1 MCLGLFLYVKA
12 KHHKGATYYV
22 GMDDKTPQ
30 YILEELDQ
38 LLKET
43 PVVPSYSENLDDPE
57 YTQQYIEMQ
66 TLSSV
71 TDMNVELIVETA
83 SKMITT
89 HCKQTFQLCSIGC
102 GDGEFDKR
110 VLTRLTKTFP
120 NVDLQYVGVDV
131 NELSCQTARETLKP
145 IQGVKVEVMQCDLQQ
160 LSPGDLKS
168 CDLIIMVHVLYYV
181 EAIQPVL
188 SYTLKLL
195 KPAGCLVIVNAHRY
209 PLSELYDRFWLHEQK
224 KPLWFSDSILN
235 VLEKMAITYHVEVS
249 QGPCDVSH
257 CFKRGFEHPSDHYFL
272 DHITHTKMRKHS
284 PTVVQTCIDY
294 LSSIAEGKPEKYIL
308 TEVSDVIFIKN

>member
-1 MCLGLFLYVKA
+1 MYVKV
-12 KHHKGATYYV
+12 KHHKGTTYYV
-22 GMDDKTPQ
+22 GMDDKTPID
-30 YILEELDQ
+30 ILEELDQ

-83 SKMITT
+83 SKMIAT

-110 VLTRLTKTFP
+110 VLTKLTKAFP

-145 IQGVKVEVMQCDLQQ
+145 IQGVKVEVTQCDLQQ
-160 LSPGDLKS
+160 LGPGDLKP

-195 KPAGCLVIVNAHRY
+195 KPAGCLIIVNAHRY
-209 PLSELYDRFWLHEQK
+209 PLSELYDRFWLHEHK

>member
-1 MCLGLFLYVKA
+1 MYVKV

-30 YILEELDQ
+30 DILEELDQ

-83 SKMITT
+83 SKMIMT

-110 VLTRLTKTFP
+110 VLTKLTKAFP

-131 NELSCQTARETLKP
+131 NELSCQTARETLKL
-145 IQGVKVEVMQCDLQQ
+145 IQGVKVEVTQCDLQQ
-160 LSPGDLKS
+160 LGPGDLKP

-195 KPAGCLVIVNAHRY
+195 KPAGCLIIVNAHRY
-209 PLSELYDRFWLHEQK
+209 PLSELYDRFWLHEHK

>member
-1 MCLGLFLYVKA
+1 MYVKV

-30 YILEELDQ
+30 DILEELDQ

-83 SKMITT
+83 SKMIAT

-110 VLTRLTKTFP
+110 VLTKLTKAFP

-131 NELSCQTARETLKP
+131 NELSCQTARETLKL
-145 IQGVKVEVMQCDLQQ
+145 IQGVKVEVTQCDLQQ
-160 LSPGDLKS
+160 LGPGDLKP

-195 KPAGCLVIVNAHRY
+195 KPAGCLIIVNAHRY
-209 PLSELYDRFWLHEQK
+209 PLSELYDRFWLHEHK

>member
-1 MCLGLFLYVKA
+1 MFLYVA
-12 KHHKGATYYV
+12 LQPHKGTITLCV
-22 GMDDKTPQ
+22 GMDGKKPQ
-30 YILEELDQ
+30 DILEELDQ
-38 LLKET
+38 LLKEA
-43 PVVPSYSENLDDPE
+43 PVIPSYSENLDDPE

-66 TLSSV
+66 NLSSV

-83 SKMITT
+83 SEMITT
-89 HCKQTFQLCSIGC
+89 QRKQTFQLCSIGC

-110 VLTRLTKTFP
+110 VLTRLTKAFP
-120 NVDLQYVGVDV
+120 NVNMQYLGVDV

-145 IQGVKVEVMQCDLQQ
+145 IQGVKVEVMQCDLQK
-160 LSPGDLKS
+160 LSPGDLKP

-181 EAIQPVL
+181 ETIQPVL

-195 KPAGCLVIVNAHRY
+195 KPAGCLMIVNAHRY
-209 PLSELYDRFWLHEQK
+209 PLSELYDRFWLHEHK
-224 KPLWFSDSILN
+224 KPLWFSDTILN
-235 VLEKMAITYHVEVS
+235 VLDKMGIAYRVKVS

-272 DHITHTKMRKHS
+272 DHITHTKMRKHP
-284 PTVVQTCIDY
+284 PTAVQTCIDY

-308 TEVSDVIFIKN
+308 TEVSDVIFVKN